1 MGMLL
6 RRHYEAPDK
15 PEAEPEEAE
24 TNLTPVTEDEIPE
37 EAEPEEEPGPEEAEP
52 GEAGP
57 EEVPNGD
64 AGTRKGKA

>member
-6 RRHYEAPDK
+6 RRHYEAPDE

-24 TNLTPVTEDEIPE
+24 TNLTPVTEDELPE
-37 EAEPEEEPGPEEAEP
+37 ETEPEEEAEP

-57 EEVPNGD
+57 EEVSDGD

>member
-6 RRHYEAPDK
+6 RRHYETLDEL
-15 PEAEPEEAE
+15 EADVAEEE
-24 TNLTPVTEDEIPE
+24 TSLTPVTEDELPE
-37 EAEPEEEPGPEEAEP
+37 ETEPEEEPGPE
-52 GEAGP
+52 EAGP